1 MIMINLFRG
10 DSDPSES
17 SKFFIPVKTSWS
29 AVEIRSILRIEK
41 KRPISRTIT
50 QRTFYALALKT
61 KTNYDI
67 CTKTVLQEKL

>member
-41 KRPISRTIT
+41 RDLSVGQLRGE
-50 QRTFYALALKT
+50 RFYDFALKT